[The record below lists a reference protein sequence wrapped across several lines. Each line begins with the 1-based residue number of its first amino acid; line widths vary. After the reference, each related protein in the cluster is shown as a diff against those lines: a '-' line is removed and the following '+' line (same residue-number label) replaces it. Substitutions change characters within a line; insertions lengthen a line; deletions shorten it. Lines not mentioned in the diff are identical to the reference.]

1 MILPPFFA
9 IHPSVLDTAR
19 VLRVANLLTSAL
31 CQEYYWNDRARSRD
45 AHHTIGIAS
54 SEKEDA
60 LIVAANRAR
69 TVFYA
74 ICLRNSDF
82 LGRRDHQARGR
93 GSRRSERSGCQPREC
108 RCLARALRGCSPEG
122 QSQAGRH
129 QGQLPRAVRDGGE
142 GRLAKLRSWEP
153 SEGSAQQPL
162 CQSLANGSVGAI
174 DSISG
179 TTVIG
184 AFEPSRSGGRMRT
197 DAPNRSSGKTRVVMG
212 KRALKGSAFSAFA
225 TCHPIDTATPVGE
238 KMLLPHD

>member
-31 CQEYYWNDRARSRD
+31 CQEYHWNDRARSRD

-82 LGRRDHQARGR
+82 WAGVSPRNTAASSVTSSSLKPGADA
-93 GSRRSERSGCQPREC
+93 SRPSLMMEIR
-108 RCLARALRGCSPEG
+108 
-122 QSQAGRH
+122 
-129 QGQLPRAVRDGGE
+129 
-142 GRLAKLRSWEP
+142 AKLL
-153 SEGSAQQPL
+153 G
-162 CQSLANGSVGAI
+162 
-174 DSISG
+174 
-179 TTVIG
+179 
-184 AFEPSRSGGRMRT
+184 F
-197 DAPNRSSGKTRVVMG
+197 
-212 KRALKGSAFSAFA
+212 
-225 TCHPIDTATPVGE
+225 
-238 KMLLPHD
+238 LP